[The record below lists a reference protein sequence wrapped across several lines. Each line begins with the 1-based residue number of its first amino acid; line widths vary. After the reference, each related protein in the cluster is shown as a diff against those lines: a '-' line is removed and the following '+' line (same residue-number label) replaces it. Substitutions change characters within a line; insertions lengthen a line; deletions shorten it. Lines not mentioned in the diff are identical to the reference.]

1 MTQDDAILAAVR
13 AEVIAYGFRRATM
26 TSVARRAGMSRATL
40 YRRGATL
47 DDLVREALVADF
59 AAAASDA
66 LPQVPANE
74 PAGEPA
80 NEPADGEA
88 GAVTRDVI
96 VRAAITT
103 LEALS
108 TEFTQALI
116 EHDPEL
122 LLPYLVERVGRSQ
135 RSILDALSAAI
146 ALAQLDGSVRDAPA
160 DVLAMGAMQALMPY
174 LVSRR
179 PLEQIA
185 PRQVWLA
192 EAAHLLDGYLAPSPA
207 ASDHRTTPRKA
218 APDVD
223 HPRPPRQ

>member
-135 RSILDALSAAI
+135 RRILDALSAAI

>member
-1 MTQDDAILAAVR
+1 MTQDDAILAEVR

-135 RSILDALSAAI
+135 RRILDALSAAI

-207 ASDHRTTPRKA
+207 ASDHRTTPTEGRS
-218 APDVD
+218 
-223 HPRPPRQ
+223 

>member
-1 MTQDDAILAAVR
+1 MTQDDAMLAAVR

-207 ASDHRTTPRKA
+207 ASDHRTTPTEGRS
-218 APDVD
+218 
-223 HPRPPRQ
+223 

>member
-1 MTQDDAILAAVR
+1 MTQDDAMLAAVR

-66 LPQVPANE
+66 LPQVPSNE

-135 RSILDALSAAI
+135 RRILDALSAAI

-207 ASDHRTTPRKA
+207 ASDHRATPTEGRS
-218 APDVD
+218 
-223 HPRPPRQ
+223 

>member
-135 RSILDALSAAI
+135 RRILDALSAAI

-207 ASDHRTTPRKA
+207 ASDHRTTPAEGRS
-218 APDVD
+218 
-223 HPRPPRQ
+223 

>member
-207 ASDHRTTPRKA
+207 ASDHRTTPTEGRS
-218 APDVD
+218 
-223 HPRPPRQ
+223 

>member
-135 RSILDALSAAI
+135 RRILDALSAAI

-207 ASDHRTTPRKA
+207 ASDHRTTPTEGRS
-218 APDVD
+218 
-223 HPRPPRQ
+223 

>member
-1 MTQDDAILAAVR
+1 
-13 AEVIAYGFRRATM
+13 
-26 TSVARRAGMSRATL
+26 MSRATL

-47 DDLVREALVADF
+47 DDLVREALVDDF
-59 AAAASDA
+59 SAAAGAA
-66 LPQVPANE
+66 LPQVAAGEPGGE
-74 PAGEPA
+74 PAG
-80 NEPADGEA
+80 DEA
-88 GAVTRDVI
+88 SPVT
-96 VRAAITT
+96 RAAIVNAAIST

-179 PLEQIA
+179 PLEQFA

-192 EAAHLLDGYLAPSPA
+192 EAAHLLDGYLAPPEVVGAHDASGISDASDAPGASDVPEASDIPGAPGSIPA
-207 ASDHRTTPRKA
+207 ATAHQPTPTEGRS
-218 APDVD
+218 
-223 HPRPPRQ
+223 

>member
-13 AEVIAYGFRRATM
+13 AEVITYGFRRATM

-59 AAAASDA
+59 TAAASDA

-74 PAGEPA
+74 PA
-80 NEPADGEA
+80 NDEA

-207 ASDHRTTPRKA
+207 ASDHRTTPTEGRS
-218 APDVD
+218 
-223 HPRPPRQ
+223 

>member
-1 MTQDDAILAAVR
+1 MTQDDAMLAAVR

-59 AAAASDA
+59 TAAASDA

-207 ASDHRTTPRKA
+207 ASDHRTTPTEGRS
-218 APDVD
+218 
-223 HPRPPRQ
+223 

>member
-207 ASDHRTTPRKA
+207 ASDHRTTPAEGRS
-218 APDVD
+218 
-223 HPRPPRQ
+223 

>member
-185 PRQVWLA
+185 PRQVWLV
-192 EAAHLLDGYLAPSPA
+192 EAAHLLDRYLAPSPA
-207 ASDHRTTPRKA
+207 ASDHRTTPTEGRS
-218 APDVD
+218 
-223 HPRPPRQ
+223 

>member
-59 AAAASDA
+59 TAAASDA

-74 PAGEPA
+74 PA
-80 NEPADGEA
+80 NDEA

-207 ASDHRTTPRKA
+207 ASDHRTTPTEGRS
-218 APDVD
+218 
-223 HPRPPRQ
+223 

>member
-1 MTQDDAILAAVR
+1 MTQDDAMLAAVR

-74 PAGEPA
+74 PA
-80 NEPADGEA
+80 NDEA

-207 ASDHRTTPRKA
+207 ASDHRTTPTEGRS
-218 APDVD
+218 
-223 HPRPPRQ
+223 

>member
-1 MTQDDAILAAVR
+1 MTQDDAMLAAVR

-66 LPQVPANE
+66 LPQVPSNE
-74 PAGEPA
+74 TAS
-80 NEPADGEA
+80 EPADGEA
-88 GAVTRDVI
+88 GVVTRDVI

-135 RSILDALSAAI
+135 RRILDALSAAI

>member
-13 AEVIAYGFRRATM
+13 AEVITYGFRRATM

-207 ASDHRTTPRKA
+207 ASDNRTTPTEGRS
-218 APDVD
+218 
-223 HPRPPRQ
+223 

>member
-1 MTQDDAILAAVR
+1 MAQDDALLAAVR

-40 YRRGATL
+40 YRRGTTL
-47 DDLVREALVADF
+47 DDLVREALVEDF
-59 AAAASDA
+59 SAAAGTA
-66 LPQVPANE
+66 LPQAPAGE

-80 NEPADGEA
+80 NEPADDETSP
-88 GAVTRDVI
+88 VT
-96 VRAAITT
+96 RAAIVNAAIST

-135 RSILDALSAAI
+135 RSILDVLSAAI

-185 PRQVWLA
+185 PRHVWLA
-192 EAAHLLDGYLAPSPA
+192 EASHLLDGYLAPNSPPA
-207 ASDHRTTPRKA
+207 VPAHET
-218 APDVD
+218 APTEGC
-223 HPRPPRQ
+223 P